1 MKCSRILVALILS
14 GTALSASASAGE
26 PDIVIGLEQECPRGT
41 ISKSISYRYEDG
53 RFVRDGRVCESLHGK
68 N

>member
-1 MKCSRILVALILS
+1 MNYSRILVALILA
-14 GTALSASASAGE
+14 GIATSASASAGE
-26 PDIVIGLEQECPRGT
+26 PDIVVGLEQECPRGT
-41 ISKSISYRYEDG
+41 ISKSVSYAWENG

>member
-1 MKCSRILVALILS
+1 MKYCLTLVAAILAT
-14 GTALSASASAGE
+14 TAFSASASE
-26 PDIVIGLEQECPRGT
+26 HDIVVGLEESCPRGF
-41 ISKSISYRYEDG
+41 ISKSLSYRWNDG

>member
-1 MKCSRILVALILS
+1 MKISLILVALILAGS
-14 GTALSASASAGE
+14 AGSALASASE
-26 PDIVIGLEQECPRGT
+26 PDVVVGVEQACPTGT
-41 ISKSISYRYEDG
+41 ISKSFSYHWEGG

>member
-1 MKCSRILVALILS
+1 MNYCRTLVAAILAC
-14 GTALSASASAGE
+14 TALSASASD
-26 PDIVIGLEQECPRGT
+26 PDVVVGLEQDCPAGT
-41 ISKSISYRYEDG
+41 LSRSLSYRWDDG